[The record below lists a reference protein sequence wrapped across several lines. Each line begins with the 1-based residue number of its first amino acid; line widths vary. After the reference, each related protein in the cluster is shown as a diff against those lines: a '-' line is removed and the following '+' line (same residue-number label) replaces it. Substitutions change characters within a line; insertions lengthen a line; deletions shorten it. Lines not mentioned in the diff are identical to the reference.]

1 LSLSLLSIT
10 GLHKRYAVPV
20 LRGVNLEVAQG
31 EVHALVGANGAGKTT
46 LCNIICGITAADSGT
61 MRFSGNQ
68 YLPPSV
74 NDAEACGIRI
84 VMQELNLIDNLSVA
98 ENLYFGS
105 LPTHCGLINFKQL
118 FDDASVVLA
127 EMGMDNIDP
136 RTPLRDLGIGQQ
148 QLIEINRE
156 LIHPCKL
163 LILDEPTAALTDP
176 QIELLFAKIESLKA
190 NGTAVIYVSH
200 RMDEIQR
207 IADRISVFRDGETV
221 LSCAVTDISTQEIV
235 RQMADDPVKTPFD
248 RRTDKKTATAL
259 KVRGLCTN
267 DLLRDVNLDIRFGEI
282 LGIAGLMGS
291 GRTELLRAI
300 YAADELSAG
309 SVYSNDSAVP
319 LLFKTPVDA
328 VAHGIGLIPEDRK
341 RQGLLLQQNVKSN
354 VTLSSLRRFNQFA
367 GWIDIGEEQDAVEN
381 YRRSLDIKC
390 DDIHQVVGQLS
401 GGNQQKISIARWLM
415 RDCRI
420 LLFDE
425 PTRGIDIHAKT
436 AIYELMGR
444 LADAGKAVVIVSS
457 ESRELADLCDR
468 IAVMSSGQLAAT
480 FERGEWTAE
489 KIMKASFSA
498 FVNDSE
504 AVKI

>member
-1 LSLSLLSIT
+1 MSPPLLSIT

-20 LRGVNLEVAQG
+20 LRGVDLDVAKG

-61 MRFSGNQ
+61 MRFSGSEHV
-68 YLPPSV
+68 PASV

-105 LPTHCGLINFKQL
+105 LPTSRGLIDFKRL
-118 FDDASVVLA
+118 FHDASVLLG
-127 EMGMDNIDP
+127 EMGMDDIDP
-136 RTPLRDLGIGQQ
+136 RTPLHELGIGQQ
-148 QLIEINRE
+148 QLIEISRE
-156 LIHPCKL
+156 LIHPSQL
-163 LILDEPTAALTDP
+163 LILDEPTAALNDP
-176 QIELLFAKIESLKA
+176 QVQLLFAKIESLKA
-190 NGTAVIYVSH
+190 NGTALIYVSH
-200 RMDEIQR
+200 RMEEIQR
-207 IADRISVFRDGETV
+207 IADRISVFKDGETV
-221 LSCAVTDISTQEIV
+221 SSSAVSDISTQEIV
-235 RQMADDPVKTPFD
+235 RQMADEPVKTRSD
-248 RRTDKKTATAL
+248 RRANTKMTTAL
-259 KVRGLCTN
+259 KIRGLSTSN
-267 DLLRDVNLDIRFGEI
+267 LLQDINLDIRFGEI

-309 SVYSNDSAVP
+309 CICSGDSSVP
-319 LLFKTPVDA
+319 LGLRSPIDA

-341 RQGLLLQQNVKSN
+341 QQGLLLQQTLKSN
-354 VTLSSLRRFNQFA
+354 ITLSSLKYFSQFA
-367 GWIDIGEEQDAVEN
+367 GWIATGKEQDAVEN
-381 YRRSLDIKC
+381 YRNSLDIKC

-401 GGNQQKISIARWLM
+401 GGNQQKAVIARWLM
-415 RDCRI
+415 RDCRV

-436 AIYELMGR
+436 AIYELLGE

-457 ESRELADLCDR
+457 ESQELTDLCDR
-468 IAVMSSGQLAAT
+468 IAVMSNGQLAAT
-480 FERGEWTAE
+480 FERDEWTAE

-498 FVNDSE
+498 FVNGSE
-504 AVKI
+504 V

>member
-1 LSLSLLSIT
+1 LNPPLLSIT
-10 GLHKRYAVPV
+10 GLHKRYAAPV
-20 LRGVNLEVAQG
+20 LRGVDLDIEKG
-31 EVHALVGANGAGKTT
+31 EVHALVGANGAGKST
-46 LCNIICGITAADSGT
+46 LCNIICGITAADSGA
-61 MRFSGNQ
+61 MRFSGSTHV
-68 YLPPSV
+68 PASV

-105 LPTHCGLINFKQL
+105 LPTYRGLINFKQL
-118 FDDASVVLA
+118 FEDASVVLA

-136 RTPLRDLGIGQQ
+136 RVPLRELGIGQQ

-163 LILDEPTAALTDP
+163 LILDEPTAALTGP

-190 NGTAVIYVSH
+190 QGTAVIYVSH

-221 LSCAVTDISTQEIV
+221 LSCAVADVSTQEIV
-235 RQMADDPVKTPFD
+235 RQMAEDPVKEPFE
-248 RRTDKKTATAL
+248 RRPDTKTATAL
-259 KVRGLCTN
+259 KIRGLCTHA
-267 DLLRDVNLDIRFGEI
+267 LLRDVNLDIRFGEI

-300 YAADELSAG
+300 YGADELSAG
-309 SVYSNDSAVP
+309 DIGSGYSSAP
-319 LLFKTPVDA
+319 LSLTSPIDA
-328 VAHGIGLIPEDRK
+328 VAHGIGLVPEDRK
-341 RQGLLLQQNVKSN
+341 RQGLLLQQSVKSN
-354 VTLSSLRRFNQFA
+354 VTLPSLRNFNQFA
-367 GWIDIGEEQDAVEN
+367 GWIDIGKEQDAVEH
-381 YRRSLDIKC
+381 YRRSLHIKC

-401 GGNQQKISIARWLM
+401 GGNQQKVSIARWLM

-436 AIYELMGR
+436 AIYELLGG
-444 LADAGKAVVIVSS
+444 LADSGKAVVIVSS
-457 ESRELADLCDR
+457 ESRELTDLCDR
-468 IAVMSSGQLAAT
+468 IAVMSNGELAAT
-480 FERGEWTAE
+480 FARGEWTAG
-489 KIMKASFSA
+489 KIMQASFSA
-498 FVNDSE
+498 FVNSHE
-504 AVKI
+504 A